1 LPKITKLT
9 VGRGRTS
16 RSPNQEEW
24 LKEYYELEADV
35 TDITAE
41 DGLEKARVSLEQKL
55 IGWLSEPAATQPAA
69 PQLPKLNM
77 AEIEKLP
84 WKDYQRKQPC
94 RPGDPGWIFTNV
106 EGAQELANLIKASP
120 KEKLVLPPYQF
131 SFSGQE
137 KQFISRKPIKE
148 TQK

>member
-16 RSPNQEEW
+16 RPSNQEEW

-55 IGWLSEPAATQPAA
+55 IGWLSEPAA

-84 WKDYQRKQPC
+84 WKDYQKKQPC

-106 EGAQELANLIKASP
+106 EGAQELASLIKASP

-137 KQFISRKPIKE
+137 NQFISRRPIKE
-148 TQK
+148 TPK

>member
-1 LPKITKLT
+1 
-9 VGRGRTS
+9 
-16 RSPNQEEW
+16 

-41 DGLEKARVSLEQKL
+41 DGLEKARVGLEQKL
-55 IGWLSEPAATQPAA
+55 IGWLSEPAA

-106 EGAQELANLIKASP
+106 EGAQELASLIKASP

-137 KQFISRKPIKE
+137 NQFISRRPIKE
-148 TQK
+148 TPK